1 MFLWNDTNKLC
12 NPNARYESSGVRHTK
27 VPADLYHEVADDQP
41 PTPPV
46 GFSVDEAFYRTEDW
60 NTTTGPYIVWTP
72 KSQDQLDAITLA
84 KANLQA
90 AIDAKA
96 ENAENATIK
105 YLTTHT
111 PAEIATYVQNNVT
124 DLASAKVVIT
134 RLAIAIGSMLR

>member
-27 VPADLYHEVADDQP
+27 VPTALYHEVADDQP

-60 NTTTGPYIVWTP
+60 NTTTGPYILWTP

-84 KANLQA
+84 KAKQA
-90 AIDAKA
+90 AKEA
-96 ENAENATIK
+96 ATGDVEADIVCK
-105 YLTTHT
+105 YLREHT
-111 PAEIATYVQNNVT
+111 PLETYQYVQANVT
-124 DLASAKVVIT
+124 NLASAKEIIGK
-134 RLAIAIGSMLR
+134 LAAAIGVLLR